1 MQYTR
6 ELTLNINPSSKIQT
20 VDVKQG
26 DAASRVFTLHIVN
39 DDTPVLLTNGQT
51 VKFRCTKPSGY
62 GCCYNCTVN
71 QDGSATLVLSAE
83 STAERGLTFADIS
96 IEENGQILS
105 TTAFWMQVKRYGMPD
120 NIGGSNEYVEMEQTI
135 AEAQELI
142 RQLQGGAIIE
152 CEDDGDGNITI
163 KFTAVDP

>member
-6 ELTLNINPSSKIQT
+6 ALTLNINPKSKIQT
-20 VDVKQG
+20 VFVKQS
-26 DAASRVFTLHIVN
+26 DADSNVFTLHIVN
-39 DDTPVLLTNGQT
+39 DDEPITLLPSYT
-51 VKFRCTKPSGY
+51 VNFRCTKPSGC
-62 GCCYNCTVN
+62 GCCYPITVN
-71 QDGSATLVLSAE
+71 VDGSATLTLSAE
-83 STAERGLTFADIS
+83 STAEHGLTLADIS

-105 TTAFWMQVKRYGMPD
+105 TTAFWMQVMRSGMPD
-120 NIGGSNEYVEMEQTI
+120 NIGGSNEYVVMEQTI

-163 KFTAVDP
+163 KFTKVDP